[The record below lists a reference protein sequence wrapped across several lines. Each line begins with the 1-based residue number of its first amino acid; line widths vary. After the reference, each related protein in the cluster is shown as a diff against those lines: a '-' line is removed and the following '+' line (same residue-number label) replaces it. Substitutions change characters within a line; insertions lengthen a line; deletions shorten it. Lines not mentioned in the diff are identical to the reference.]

1 MARLNSPQAASECC
15 EAD

>member
-1 MARLNSPQAASECC
+1 MARLNSPQAASECF